1 MLLPLPPALRLG
13 DVLGL
18 GLVWEWTSG
27 LVPGP
32 GGSGGSGSFRI
43 GMLVVFVGVVFV
55 GVVFVFGVG
64 IWSGRELV

>member
-1 MLLPLPPALRLG
+1 MLTSMLLPLPPALRLG
-13 DVLGL
+13 DALGL

-32 GGSGGSGSFRI
+32 GGRGGSGCFRI
-43 GMLVVFVGVVFV
+43 GMLVVFV